1 MSWLDIV
8 AILVLASS
16 VAIGSERRIIGLVI
30 GLGAVALYRPLLLL
44 ADTSPILAG
53 VGAVLLVLI
62 GRRLTPQGRSG
73 VAAQH
78 VVGGFGGL
86 LLGLLAV
93 LALSTSLPV
102 GVTASGTL
110 RYPPD
115 VAQPFTSAVR
125 ESRVLEIGR
134 DILFFPLLTQQGYFD
149 ASPQLQRQALGGLH
163 EFLTLGVPWEER

>member
-1 MSWLDIV
+1 M
-8 AILVLASS
+8 
-16 VAIGSERRIIGLVI
+16 
-30 GLGAVALYRPLLLL
+30 
-44 ADTSPILAG
+44 
-53 VGAVLLVLI
+53 
-62 GRRLTPQGRSG
+62 
-73 VAAQH
+73 
-78 VVGGFGGL
+78 VGGFGGL